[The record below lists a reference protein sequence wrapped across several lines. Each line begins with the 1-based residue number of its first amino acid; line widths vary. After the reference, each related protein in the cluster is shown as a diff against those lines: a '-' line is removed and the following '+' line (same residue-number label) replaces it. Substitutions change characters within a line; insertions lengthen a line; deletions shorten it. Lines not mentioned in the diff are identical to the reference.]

1 MTLPHEEA
9 YAIARTRQFLL
20 ELLDTKATPRV
31 PREIRRRAYV
41 LSKHFP
47 VLPSLEQ
54 AERMM
59 ADWAGSHIRTCIR
72 ERNDE
77 R

>member
-20 ELLDTKATPRV
+20 DLLNPKATPRV

-41 LSKHFP
+41 LSKHYP
-47 VLPSLEQ
+47 VLPTVEQ
-54 AERMM
+54 AQRMMERMV
-59 ADWAGSHIRTCIR
+59 TK
-72 ERNDE
+72 
-77 R
+77 